1 MANEDYQLRH
11 LRSTLSKMEIALS
24 AVKECIVWTDGK
36 GRIKWCNEALEVLL
50 GQPRLMLLSA
60 SLAHKLPLW
69 LEGEAVE
76 MSQHPVTIALETH
89 QSGTQCYEFQASEQT
104 HILEISWAF
113 VEIDQQGILEHE
125 EGSVLVLRDVTQQY
139 LAERQLQGSKKH
151 LEEQVA
157 QRTQELRETN
167 TRLQRESEQLQ
178 RLLRELQDTQA
189 QLIQAEKMS
198 SLGQLVA
205 GVAHEINNPVSFIY
219 GNLSHLQGYIADIL
233 HILHL
238 YQQHY
243 PNPVIEIQEASD
255 DADLD
260 FIQIDLLKILDSM
273 QIGTDRIQEIVL
285 SLRNF
290 SRLDEAEFKRVDLHE
305 GIESTLLILQHR
317 LKQQPNRPE
326 IQIVRHYGQLPQVE
340 CLAGQLNQ
348 VFMNLLSNA
357 IDALEEVSQPQITI
371 QTCVIGDSVEITIA
385 DNGSGISETVRAK
398 IFNPFFTTKPIGKGT
413 GMGLSISYQ
422 LIVEKHHGKLE
433 CFSREGEGAE
443 FLIRVPIHQR
453 IHSQI

>member
-24 AVKECIVWTDGK
+24 AVRECIVWTDYK
-36 GRIKWCNEALEVLL
+36 GRIKWCNEALELLL

-69 LEGEAVE
+69 LEGEAVPT
-76 MSQHPVTIALETH
+76 SDHPATIALETH
-89 QSGTQCYEFQASEQT
+89 QSGTQCYEFQSADQT

-113 VEIDQQGILEHE
+113 VEIDKHDILEHE

-139 LAERQLQGSKKH
+139 LAERQLQESKKN

-178 RLLRELQDTQA
+178 QLLRELQDAQA

-219 GNLSHLQGYIADIL
+219 GNLSHLQEYIADIL

-243 PNPVIEIQEASD
+243 PNPVAEIQEASD
-255 DADLD
+255 DADLE
-260 FIQIDLLKILDSM
+260 FIQIDLLKILGSM
-273 QIGTDRIQEIVL
+273 QLGTDRIQEIVL

-290 SRLDEAEFKRVDLHE
+290 SRLDEAEFKTVDLHE

-317 LKQQPNRPE
+317 LKQNPNRSE
-326 IQIVRHYGQLPQVE
+326 IQLVRHYADLPPIE

-357 IDALEEVSQPQITI
+357 IDALEEISQPQITI
-371 QTCVIGDSVEITIA
+371 QTCVIGDWVEIAIA
-385 DNGSGISETVRAK
+385 DNGAGMSEAVRAK
-398 IFNPFFTTKPIGKGT
+398 VFNPFFTTKPVGKGT

-433 CFSREGEGAE
+433 CVSREGEGTK
-443 FLIRVPIHQR
+443 FLIRVPIYQESD
-453 IHSQI
+453 SQN